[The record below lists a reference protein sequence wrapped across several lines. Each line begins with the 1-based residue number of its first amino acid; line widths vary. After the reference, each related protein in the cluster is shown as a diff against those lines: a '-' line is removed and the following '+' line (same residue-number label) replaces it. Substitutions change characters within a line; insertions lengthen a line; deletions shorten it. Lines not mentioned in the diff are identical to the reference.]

1 MQLLCRTSSTFLSG
15 SLGAV
20 SLKGS
25 GVTKFYLQGQADSL
39 ALDLSGVSTAE
50 SAIDSGKW
58 PFVGTLPIQVE
69 GLFSVAFHGI
79 KLLGL
84 KHQHLVACCA
94 MPPFQWWHHVHLIW
108 HLQ

>member
-39 ALDLSGVSTAE
+39 ALDLSGVSNAE
-50 SAIDSGKW
+50 SAINSGNW
-58 PFVGTLPIQVE
+58 PFITLQQVDE
-69 GLFSVAFHGI
+69 RVVH
-79 KLLGL
+79 
-84 KHQHLVACCA
+84 CCISLA
-94 MPPFQWWHHVHLIW
+94 STC
-108 HLQ
+108 